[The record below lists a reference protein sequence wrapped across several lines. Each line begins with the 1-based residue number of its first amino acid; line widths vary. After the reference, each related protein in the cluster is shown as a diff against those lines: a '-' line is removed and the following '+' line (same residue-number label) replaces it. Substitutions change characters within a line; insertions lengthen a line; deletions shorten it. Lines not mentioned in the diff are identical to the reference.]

1 LQETV
6 AIIFE
11 KEIAR
16 LDQDEC
22 YFNCISNDL
31 EAKRNYMV
39 EFLHDVGMKPTVP
52 EGGYVILVDW
62 SPLGNSL
69 DFFLPKLDF

>member
-22 YFNCISNDL
+22 YFNCIPNDL
-31 EAKRNYMV
+31 EAKRDYMV